1 MRNQEL
7 ARIFEEIGLMS
18 EFLGDNP
25 FRVRAYHQAARTLYD
40 LDTPIEEIAEKGKEA
55 LMELPGV
62 GPDLAEKILEFLR
75 TGKVRKHEE
84 LSRKVPRGVLRGDGG
99 PRRGPQD
106 RPPPLRGPGHRLPG
120 EA

>member
-40 LDTPIEEIAEKGKEA
+40 LDTRVEEIAE
-55 LMELPGV
+55 
-62 GPDLAEKILEFLR
+62 
-75 TGKVRKHEE
+75 
-84 LSRKVPRGVLRGDGG
+84 
-99 PRRGPQD
+99 
-106 RPPPLRGPGHRLPG
+106 
-120 EA
+120 